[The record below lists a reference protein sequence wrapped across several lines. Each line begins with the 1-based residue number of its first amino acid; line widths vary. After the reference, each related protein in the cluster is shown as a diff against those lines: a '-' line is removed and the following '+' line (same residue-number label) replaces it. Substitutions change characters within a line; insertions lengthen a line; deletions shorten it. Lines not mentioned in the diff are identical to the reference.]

1 VGNEGATADHDAV
14 LASVIQ
20 KASSLQPGTGAGQV
34 GPVIDALSQTKILSY
49 VNNAVEKDG
58 ATVLVDGRIWAAT
71 GGAGNA
77 CIHVHKFI
85 TSLYLNFF
93 YFFCPEGGGK
103 FEEEQHICIG
113 LLLFFL
119 GNFWGDTLV
128 IFCRRCNQK
137 IFILDE
143 RCIYVLFSPS
153 SLWLCDPAAPAGCV
167 SGGAWVG
174 PTVIMHQSAK
184 DAACREEI
192 FGPVLSVVRVRSW
205 EEAMAIEN
213 SNPFGNAAC
222 IYTTVRESNASL

>member
-1 VGNEGATADHDAV
+1 MGNEGATADHDAV

-93 YFFCPEGGGK
+93 YFFCPEGGASLRK
-103 FEEEQHICIG
+103 SNIFALDFCCS
-113 LLLFFL
+113 FL
-119 GNFWGDTLV
+119 
-128 IFCRRCNQK
+128 
-137 IFILDE
+137 
-143 RCIYVLFSPS
+143 
-153 SLWLCDPAAPAGCV
+153 A
-167 SGGAWVG
+167 
-174 PTVIMHQSAK
+174 
-184 DAACREEI
+184 I
-192 FGPVLSVVRVRSW
+192 FGETHL
-205 EEAMAIEN
+205 
-213 SNPFGNAAC
+213 
-222 IYTTVRESNASL
+222 